1 MDRDNVS
8 WRGYWAA
15 CPTPYGERGEL
26 ALDLLRELLDH
37 YIAGGLHGVFIN
49 GTSGEWFS
57 QTSVER
63 RAVADAAIEH
73 VAGRIPVVIGCTD
86 YTAASVI
93 ELAEHAMAA
102 GADGVVASPPA
113 YSRPLDDEIVA
124 FFEDIAGALP
134 DAPLMV
140 YNWPPGTHVDIGTE
154 LASRLAEI
162 DTIVAIKDST
172 GNFEQF
178 AQTARAVVGRV
189 RVFGPFMSTAG
200 YALLRDAG
208 GDGFIG
214 GGAILGADDPR
225 FWEAHWA
232 GDSAYCE
239 RHAARTDRIF
249 ERLWL
254 PGGWRGRFGHY
265 QSQLKAI
272 MAMIGQPGGTVR
284 RPRLPLTDP
293 DSLAQIREILVEEG
307 ILVPESTAAAESTAA
322 PEATV

>member
-1 MDRDNVS
+1 MDRDTVS

-15 CPTPYGERGEL
+15 CPTPFGEHGEL
-26 ALDLLRELLDH
+26 ALDLLRELLDL
-37 YIAGGLHGVFIN
+37 YIEEGLHGVFVN

-57 QTSVER
+57 QTHADR
-63 RAVADAAIEH
+63 RQVAETAIAH

-86 YTAASVI
+86 YTANAVI
-93 ELAEHAMAA
+93 QLARHAMDA
-102 GADGVVASPPA
+102 GADGVVSSPPA

-124 FFEDIAGALP
+124 FFEDIAVALP
-134 DAPLMV
+134 DAPLGI
-140 YNWPPGTHVDIGTE
+140 YNWPPGTYVDIGPE
-154 LASRLAEI
+154 LAVRLAEI
-162 DTIVAIKDST
+162 DSVVAIKDST

-178 AQTARAVVGRV
+178 SATTRAVIDRV
-189 RVFGPFMSTAG
+189 RVFGPYMSTQG
-200 YALLRDAG
+200 YALLREAG

-214 GGAILGADDPR
+214 GGAILGSADPR

-239 RHAARTDRIF
+239 QHAARTDRIF

-284 RPRLPLTDP
+284 RPRLPVTDP
-293 DSLAQIREILVEEG
+293 EALREIRTILIEEG
-307 ILVPESTAAAESTAA
+307 ILVPQSAGGVA
-322 PEATV
+322 V